1 MTQQYSPESAA
12 SGSGDSTP
20 DYQLYIRTKQVEQA
34 WPSIP
39 DWPLSSRLG
48 PLLVSFELTLKIL
61 QESLDEAAARLYVN
75 SGQKCEAIAVCLNLQ
90 LRLLTEF
97 ASRNNMGHPSK
108 SMGHPPRDNMGH
120 PSRSLGKTMGV
131 PSSSGEQVGVPSLPS
146 LIPEGIQG
154 PASKESV
161 WGDVMGKLARM
172 SQGERLCEELNLRYQ
187 ALVEALGFDLGLA
200 GKAGFNYDKWIKPA
214 QVHDLYTPD
223 RRAQYPED
231 ALFVRVHQVC
241 EGLLEAM
248 HVELRDAEQ
257 ALYQVDYL
265 AAESRVLMT
274 ARFARSLDAVL
285 SLLGEMSQTEYA
297 PLRLAQKDINISQ
310 SPRWQAGKSIV
321 KDHFWLFI
329 QQLKNYGLDPFLV
342 MVNHREHVVEHRL
355 LQAFKR
361 LSRTM
366 QESLSNHYLLM
377 QNIQGSAEVG
387 NIDPDA
393 LSPESAGT
401 SPLLPELVK
410 AFDKLTLWTSLKHS
424 AQSGAVIREL
434 EEEQGL
440 SGKYER
446 ELPTEPSTRSRML
459 RTIDRYFEALR
470 EGDRNA
476 WISLFSDPPYL
487 EDPKG
492 SQPAISSQELDLRFR
507 NLRNLFPRI
516 DSCEY
521 QILAEGENSL
531 QVQWTIAGASFLE
544 EIPASITRD
553 QIFHF
558 DPNGHIRMTIAD
570 WNPEALADQL
580 LDQHHEAML
589 DAIGRID

>member
-1 MTQQYSPESAA
+1 MTQQYFPESAA
-12 SGSGDSTP
+12 PDSGSGAS

-34 WPSIP
+34 WPAIP
-39 DWPLSSRLG
+39 GWPLSSRLG

-75 SGQKCEAIAVCLNLQ
+75 SGQKCEAIVVCLNLQ

-97 ASRNNMGHPSK
+97 ASRDN
-108 SMGHPPRDNMGH
+108 MGHPPRDHMGH
-120 PSRSLGKTMGV
+120 PSRSSGKTMGV
-131 PSSSGEQVGVPSLPS
+131 PSSSGEEVGVPSF
-146 LIPEGIQG
+146 IPEGIQG

-161 WGDVMGKLARM
+161 WGDVLVKLARM

-200 GKAGFNYDKWIKPA
+200 GKSGFDYDKWIKPA
-214 QVHDLYTPD
+214 HAHALYTPD

-366 QESLSNHYLLM
+366 QESLSNHFLLM

-393 LSPESAGT
+393 LSQESAGA
-401 SPLLPELVK
+401 SPLLPELLK

-440 SGKYER
+440 TGKYKR
-446 ELPTEPSTRSRML
+446 ELPTEPSTRSRIL
-459 RTIDRYFEALR
+459 RTIDRYFESLR

-492 SQPAISSQELDLRFR
+492 SQPAVSRQELDLRFR

-544 EIPASITRD
+544 EIPASVTRD
-553 QIFHF
+553 QMFHF
-558 DPNGHIRMTIAD
+558 DPNGHIRMSIAD

-580 LDQHHEAML
+580 LDQHREAML

>member
-12 SGSGDSTP
+12 PGSGDSAP

-34 WPSIP
+34 WPSIA
-39 DWPLSSRLG
+39 DWLLSSRLG

-61 QESLDEAAARLYVN
+61 QESLDEAAGRLYVN
-75 SGQKCEAIAVCLNLQ
+75 SGQKCESIVICLNLQ
-90 LRLLTEF
+90 LRLLIEF
-97 ASRNNMGHPSK
+97 ASRDNMGHPSK
-108 SMGHPPRDNMGH
+108 SMGHP
-120 PSRSLGKTMGV
+120 SRSSGKTMGV
-131 PSSSGEQVGVPSLPS
+131 PSSPAPGEKMGVPSSPS
-146 LIPEGIQG
+146 SPSSIPEGIQG

-161 WGDVMGKLARM
+161 WGDVMEKLARM
-172 SQGERLCEELNLRYQ
+172 SQGERLCEELNLCYQ

-200 GKAGFNYDKWIKPA
+200 GKAGFDYDKWIKPA
-214 QVHDLYTPD
+214 HVHGLYTPD

-285 SLLGEMSQTEYA
+285 GLLGEMSQTEYA
-297 PLRLAQKDINISQ
+297 PLRLAQRDINISQ

-366 QESLSNHYLLM
+366 QESLSNHFLLM

-393 LSPESAGT
+393 LSQESAGA

-410 AFDKLTLWTSLKHS
+410 AFDKLTLWTSLKHT

-440 SGKYER
+440 TGKYER

-459 RTIDRYFEALR
+459 RTIDRYFESLR
-470 EGDRNA
+470 KGDRNA

-487 EDPKG
+487 EDPNG
-492 SQPAISSQELDLRFR
+492 SQPAVTRQELDLRFR

-544 EIPASITRD
+544 DIPASVTRD
-553 QIFHF
+553 QMFHF
-558 DPNGHIRMTIAD
+558 DPNGHIRMSIAD

-580 LDQHHEAML
+580 LDQHREAML
-589 DAIGRID
+589 DAIGQID

>member
-12 SGSGDSTP
+12 PDSGSGAS

-34 WPSIP
+34 WPAISG
-39 DWPLSSRLG
+39 WPLSSRLG

-75 SGQKCEAIAVCLNLQ
+75 SGQKCEAIVVCLNLQ

-97 ASRNNMGHPSK
+97 ASRDN
-108 SMGHPPRDNMGH
+108 MGHPPRDHMGH
-120 PSRSLGKTMGV
+120 PSRSSGKTMGV
-131 PSSSGEQVGVPSLPS
+131 PSSSGEEVGVPSF
-146 LIPEGIQG
+146 IPEGIQG

-161 WGDVMGKLARM
+161 WGDVLVKLARM

-200 GKAGFNYDKWIKPA
+200 GKSGFDYDKWIKPA
-214 QVHDLYTPD
+214 HTHALYTPD
-223 RRAQYPED
+223 RRTQYPED

-393 LSPESAGT
+393 LRPESAGA

-410 AFDKLTLWTSLKHS
+410 AFDKLTLWTSLKHT

-440 SGKYER
+440 TGKYER

-459 RTIDRYFEALR
+459 RTIDRYFESLR

-492 SQPAISSQELDLRFR
+492 SQPAVSRQELDLRFR

-544 EIPASITRD
+544 EIPASVTRD
-553 QIFHF
+553 QMFHF
-558 DPNGHIRMTIAD
+558 DPNGHIRMSIAD

-580 LDQHHEAML
+580 LDQHREAML

>member
-12 SGSGDSTP
+12 PDSGSGAS

-34 WPSIP
+34 WPAIP
-39 DWPLSSRLG
+39 GWPLSSRLG

-75 SGQKCEAIAVCLNLQ
+75 SGQKCEAMVVCLNLQ

-97 ASRNNMGHPSK
+97 ASRDNMGHPSK
-108 SMGHPPRDNMGH
+108 SMGHPPRDHMGH
-120 PSRSLGKTMGV
+120 PSRSSGKTMGV
-131 PSSSGEQVGVPSLPS
+131 PSSSGEEVGVPSF
-146 LIPEGIQG
+146 IPEGIQG

-161 WGDVMGKLARM
+161 WGDVLVKLARM

-200 GKAGFNYDKWIKPA
+200 GKSGFDYDKWIKPA
-214 QVHDLYTPD
+214 HTHALYTPD

-297 PLRLAQKDINISQ
+297 PLRLAQRDINISQ

-366 QESLSNHYLLM
+366 QESLSNHFLLM
-377 QNIQGSAEVG
+377 QNIQGSAKVG

-393 LSPESAGT
+393 LSPESAGA

-440 SGKYER
+440 TGKYER
-446 ELPTEPSTRSRML
+446 ELPTKPSTRSRML
-459 RTIDRYFEALR
+459 RTIDRYFESLR

-492 SQPAISSQELDLRFR
+492 SQPAVSRQELDLRFR

-544 EIPASITRD
+544 EIPASVTRD
-553 QIFHF
+553 QMFHF
-558 DPNGHIRMTIAD
+558 DPNGHIRMSIAD

-580 LDQHHEAML
+580 LDQHREAML

>member
-1 MTQQYSPESAA
+1 MTQQYPPEA
-12 SGSGDSTP
+12 STPGSGDSAS
-20 DYQLYIRTKQVEQA
+20 DYRLYIRTNQVEQA
-34 WPSIP
+34 WPAIP
-39 DWPLSSRLG
+39 GWPLSSRLG
-48 PLLVSFELTLKIL
+48 PLLVSFEITLKIL
-61 QESLDEAAARLYVN
+61 QECLDEAAGRLYLN
-75 SGQKCEAIAVCLNLQ
+75 SGQKCEAAVVCLNLQ

-97 ASRNNMGHPSK
+97 GSRETMENMGHPSK
-108 SMGHPPRDNMGH
+108 SMGHP
-120 PSRSLGKTMGV
+120 SRSGTKTEST
-131 PSSSGEQVGVPSLPS
+131 PKK
-146 LIPEGIQG
+146 IYG
-154 PASKESV
+154 PASRESV
-161 WGDVMGKLARM
+161 WGDVMRKLARM
-172 SQGERLCEELNLRYQ
+172 NQGERLCEELNLRYQ

-200 GKAGFNYDKWIKPA
+200 GEPGFDYDKWVKPA
-214 QVHDLYTPD
+214 QVHDLYAPD
-223 RRAQYPED
+223 RRNDYPED

-265 AAESRVLMT
+265 AAESRVLMS
-274 ARFARSLDAVL
+274 ARFARALDTVL
-285 SLLGEMSQTEYA
+285 GLLGEMSQTEYA
-297 PLRLAQKDINISQ
+297 PLRLAQRDINISQ

-366 QESLSNHYLLM
+366 QESLSNHFLLM

-393 LSPESAGT
+393 LSLESPGA

-410 AFDKLTLWTSLKHS
+410 AFDKLTLWTSLKH
-424 AQSGAVIREL
+424 AGQTGAVMREL

-440 SGKYER
+440 AEKYDR
-446 ELPTEPSTRSRML
+446 EPPTEPSTRSRML
-459 RTIDRYFEALR
+459 RTIDRYFETLR
-470 EGDRNA
+470 EGDRDA
-476 WISLFSDPPYL
+476 WIALFSEPPYL

-492 SQPAISSQELDLRFR
+492 SSPAVSRQELDLRFR

-521 QILAEGENSL
+521 RILVEGENSL

-544 EIPASITRD
+544 DIPASATRD

-558 DPNGHIRMTIAD
+558 DPNGQIRMTIAD

-580 LDQHHEAML
+580 LDQHREAML
-589 DAIGRID
+589 DAIGQID

>member
-1 MTQQYSPESAA
+1 MTEQYSPESAA
-12 SGSGDSTP
+12 PGSGDSAP

-34 WPSIP
+34 WPTIA
-39 DWPLSSRLG
+39 DWPLSSRFG

-61 QESLDEAAARLYVN
+61 QESLDEAAGRLYVN
-75 SGQKCEAIAVCLNLQ
+75 SGQKCESIVICLNLQ
-90 LRLLTEF
+90 LHLLTEF

-108 SMGHPPRDNMGH
+108 SMGHP
-120 PSRSLGKTMGV
+120 SRSSGKTMGV
-131 PSSSGEQVGVPSLPS
+131 PSLGEEMGVPSS
-146 LIPEGIQG
+146 MPEGTQG
-154 PASKESV
+154 PASGESV
-161 WGDVMGKLARM
+161 WGDVMEKLARM

-187 ALVEALGFDLGLA
+187 ALVDALGFDLGLA
-200 GKAGFNYDKWIKPA
+200 GKAGFDYDKWIKPA
-214 QVHDLYTPD
+214 QIHDLYTPD
-223 RRAQYPED
+223 RRAEYPED

-310 SPRWQAGKSIV
+310 SPRWQAGKSII

-366 QESLSNHYLLM
+366 QESLSNHFLLM

-393 LSPESAGT
+393 LSQESAGA

-410 AFDKLTLWTSLKHS
+410 AFDKLTLWTSLKHT

-440 SGKYER
+440 TGKYER
-446 ELPTEPSTRSRML
+446 ELPTEASTRSRML
-459 RTIDRYFEALR
+459 RTIDRYFESLR

-492 SQPAISSQELDLRFR
+492 SQPAVSRQELDLRFR

-544 EIPASITRD
+544 EIPASVTRD
-553 QIFHF
+553 QMFHF
-558 DPNGHIRMTIAD
+558 APNGHIRISIAD

-580 LDQHHEAML
+580 LDRHREAML
-589 DAIGRID
+589 DAIGQIG

>member
-1 MTQQYSPESAA
+1 
-12 SGSGDSTP
+12 
-20 DYQLYIRTKQVEQA
+20 
-34 WPSIP
+34 
-39 DWPLSSRLG
+39 
-48 PLLVSFELTLKIL
+48 
-61 QESLDEAAARLYVN
+61 
-75 SGQKCEAIAVCLNLQ
+75 
-90 LRLLTEF
+90 
-97 ASRNNMGHPSK
+97 
-108 SMGHPPRDNMGH
+108 
-120 PSRSLGKTMGV
+120 MGV
-131 PSSSGEQVGVPSLPS
+131 PSSSGEEVGVPSF
-146 LIPEGIQG
+146 IPEGIQG

-161 WGDVMGKLARM
+161 WGDVLVKLARM

-200 GKAGFNYDKWIKPA
+200 GKSGFDYDKWIKPA
-214 QVHDLYTPD
+214 HTHALYTPD

-366 QESLSNHYLLM
+366 QESLSNHFLLM
-377 QNIQGSAEVG
+377 QNIQGSAKVG

-393 LSPESAGT
+393 LSPESAGA

-440 SGKYER
+440 TGKYER

-459 RTIDRYFEALR
+459 RTIDRYFESLR

-492 SQPAISSQELDLRFR
+492 SQPAVSRQELDLRFR

-544 EIPASITRD
+544 EIPASVTRD
-553 QIFHF
+553 QMFHF
-558 DPNGHIRMTIAD
+558 DPNGHIRMSIAD

-580 LDQHHEAML
+580 LDQHREAML

>member
-1 MTQQYSPESAA
+1 MTQQYSPETPAP
-12 SGSGDSTP
+12 GSGNGAS

-34 WPSIP
+34 WPVIP

-48 PLLVSFELTLKIL
+48 PLLVSFEITLKIL
-61 QESLDEAAARLYVN
+61 QESLDEAAQRLYLN
-75 SGQKCEAIAVCLNLQ
+75 SGQKCEAVVVCLNLQ

-97 ASRNNMGHPSK
+97 GSRETMGRENMGHPSK
-108 SMGHPPRDNMGH
+108 SMGHP
-120 PSRSLGKTMGV
+120 SRSSRETVGV
-131 PSSSGEQVGVPSLPS
+131 PSSPSS
-146 LIPEGIQG
+146 IPEGIHG

-161 WGDVMGKLARM
+161 WGDVMRKLARM

-200 GKAGFNYDKWIKPA
+200 GTAGFDYDKWIKPA
-214 QVHDLYTPD
+214 QVHNLYTPD
-223 RRAQYPED
+223 RRNDYPED

-265 AAESRVLMT
+265 AAESRVLMS
-274 ARFARSLDAVL
+274 ARFARALDTVL
-285 SLLGEMSQTEYA
+285 GLLGEMSQTEYA
-297 PLRLAQKDINISQ
+297 PLRLAQRDINISQ

-366 QESLSNHYLLM
+366 QESLSNHFLLM

-393 LSPESAGT
+393 LSLESPGAT
-401 SPLLPELVK
+401 PLLPELVK
-410 AFDKLTLWTSLKHS
+410 AFDKLTLWTSLKHVGRT
-424 AQSGAVIREL
+424 GAVMREL
-434 EEEQGL
+434 EEEHGL
-440 SGKYER
+440 AGKYER
-446 ELPTEPSTRSRML
+446 EPPTEPSTRSRML
-459 RTIDRYFEALR
+459 RTIDRYFETLR
-470 EGDRNA
+470 EGDRDA
-476 WISLFSDPPYL
+476 WIALFSDPPYL

-492 SQPAISSQELDLRFR
+492 SSPAVSRQELDLRFR

-521 QILAEGENSL
+521 QILVEGENSL

-544 EIPASITRD
+544 DIPASATRD

-580 LDQHHEAML
+580 LDQHREAML
-589 DAIGRID
+589 DAIGQID

>member
-12 SGSGDSTP
+12 PDSGSGAS

-34 WPSIP
+34 WPAIP
-39 DWPLSSRLG
+39 GWPLSSRLG

-75 SGQKCEAIAVCLNLQ
+75 SGQKCEAIVVCLNLQ

-97 ASRNNMGHPSK
+97 ASRDNMGHPSK
-108 SMGHPPRDNMGH
+108 SMGHPPRDHMGH
-120 PSRSLGKTMGV
+120 PSRSSGKTMGV
-131 PSSSGEQVGVPSLPS
+131 PSSSGEEVGVPSF
-146 LIPEGIQG
+146 IPEGIQG

-161 WGDVMGKLARM
+161 WGDVLVKLARM

-200 GKAGFNYDKWIKPA
+200 GKSGFDYDKWIKPA
-214 QVHDLYTPD
+214 QAHALYTPD
-223 RRAQYPED
+223 RRTQYPED

-297 PLRLAQKDINISQ
+297 PLRLAQRDINISQ

-366 QESLSNHYLLM
+366 QENLSNHYLLM

-393 LSPESAGT
+393 LSPESAGA

-424 AQSGAVIREL
+424 AQSGAVIRKL

-440 SGKYER
+440 TGKYKR
-446 ELPTEPSTRSRML
+446 ELPTEPSTRSRIL
-459 RTIDRYFEALR
+459 RTIDRYFESLR

-492 SQPAISSQELDLRFR
+492 SQPAVSRQELDLRFR

-544 EIPASITRD
+544 EIPASVTRD
-553 QIFHF
+553 QMFHF
-558 DPNGHIRMTIAD
+558 DPNGHIRMSIAD

-580 LDQHHEAML
+580 LDQHREAML

>member
-1 MTQQYSPESAA
+1 MTQQYSRGKSTP
-12 SGSGDSTP
+12 GSGDSAS

-34 WPSIP
+34 WPAIP
-39 DWPLSSRLG
+39 VRPLSSRLG
-48 PLLVSFELTLKIL
+48 PLLVSFEITLKIL
-61 QESLDEAAARLYVN
+61 QESLDKAARRLYLN
-75 SGQKCEAIAVCLNLQ
+75 SSQKCEAVAVCLNLQ

-97 ASRNNMGHPSK
+97 ASREG
-108 SMGHPPRDNMGH
+108 MGH
-120 PSRSLGKTMGV
+120 PSRSMGA
-131 PSSSGEQVGVPSLPS
+131 PYRNRTKKISAPKGL
-146 LIPEGIQG
+146 LG
-154 PASKESV
+154 PASDESV
-161 WGDVMGKLARM
+161 WRDVMEKLARM
-172 SQGERLCEELNLRYQ
+172 NQGKRLCAELNLRYR

-200 GKAGFNYDKWIKPA
+200 GKAGFDYDKWIKPA

-223 RRAQYPED
+223 RRNDYPED

-248 HVELRDAEQ
+248 HVELRDTEQ

-265 AAESRVLMT
+265 GAESRVLMT

-285 SLLGEMSQTEYA
+285 DLLGEMSQTEYA
-297 PLRLAQKDINISQ
+297 PLRLAQRDINISQ
-310 SPRWQAGKSIV
+310 SPRWQAGKSII

-342 MVNHREHVVEHRL
+342 MVNHKEHVVEHRL

-361 LSRTM
+361 LARTM
-366 QESLSNHYLLM
+366 QESLSNHFLLM

-387 NIDPDA
+387 NIDPDT
-393 LSPESAGT
+393 LSLQSPGA

-410 AFDKLTLWTSLKHS
+410 AFDKLTLWTSLKN
-424 AQSGAVIREL
+424 ARQSGAVIREL
-434 EEEQGL
+434 EEEHGL
-440 SGKYER
+440 AKKYDR
-446 ELPTEPSTRSRML
+446 EPPTKPSTRSRML
-459 RTIDRYFEALR
+459 RTIDRYFKTLR
-470 EGDRNA
+470 EGDREA
-476 WISLFSDPPYL
+476 WIALFSDPPHL

-492 SQPAISSQELDLRFR
+492 SRPAVSRQELDLRFR

-521 QILAEGENSL
+521 QILAEDENSL
-531 QVQWTIAGASFLE
+531 QVQWTITGASFLE
-544 EIPASITRD
+544 DTLASATRD

-558 DPNGHIRMTIAD
+558 DSKGHIRMTIAD

-580 LDQHHEAML
+580 LDQHREAML

>member
-12 SGSGDSTP
+12 PDSGSGAS

-34 WPSIP
+34 WPAIP
-39 DWPLSSRLG
+39 GWPLSSRLG

-75 SGQKCEAIAVCLNLQ
+75 SGQKCEAIVVCLNLQ

-97 ASRNNMGHPSK
+97 ASRDNMGHPSK
-108 SMGHPPRDNMGH
+108 SMGHPPRDHMGH
-120 PSRSLGKTMGV
+120 PSRSSGKTMGV
-131 PSSSGEQVGVPSLPS
+131 PSSSGEEVGVPSF
-146 LIPEGIQG
+146 IPEGIQG

-161 WGDVMGKLARM
+161 WGDVLVKLARM

-200 GKAGFNYDKWIKPA
+200 GKSEFDYDKWIKPA
-214 QVHDLYTPD
+214 HTHALYTPD
-223 RRAQYPED
+223 RRTQYPED

-366 QESLSNHYLLM
+366 QESLSNHFLLM

-393 LSPESAGT
+393 LSPESAGA

-410 AFDKLTLWTSLKHS
+410 AFDKLTLWTSLKHT

-440 SGKYER
+440 TGKYER
-446 ELPTEPSTRSRML
+446 ELPTEASTRSRML
-459 RTIDRYFEALR
+459 RTIDRYFESLR

-492 SQPAISSQELDLRFR
+492 SQPAVSRQELDLRFR

-521 QILAEGENSL
+521 HILAEGENSL

-544 EIPASITRD
+544 EIPASVTRD
-553 QIFHF
+553 QMFHF
-558 DPNGHIRMTIAD
+558 DPNGHIRMSIAD

-580 LDQHHEAML
+580 LDQHREAML